1 MIFTSLPGSVL
12 LNAPWML
19 LARKVGRSAFDARLH
34 WRHSNGEGFRRW
46 VSDRVK
52 RINGGAVLNSPEL
65 RAAQGPTLIAAF
77 EILCAISFSKT
88 LLILLSKEIERYDRG
103 ASGSLLPPL
112 GVTT

>member
-1 MIFTSLPGSVL
+1 M
-12 LNAPWML
+12 
-19 LARKVGRSAFDARLH
+19 
-34 WRHSNGEGFRRW
+34 
-46 VSDRVK
+46 SDREK

-77 EILCAISFSKT
+77 EILCAISFSKI
-88 LLILLSKEIERYDRG
+88 LLILLSKEIGRYDRG